1 MRGRLLAIAR
11 LGFATLTL
19 VALIV
24 LVSELLARGTFDL
37 VNFLSFFT
45 VQSNVFGI
53 VVMLGS
59 AWLAFVGA
67 RPSRTWDLVRGA
79 NVLYLTVTL
88 VVFNLLLAG
97 ADVGVPLA
105 WVDTVLH
112 RIFPIVVILDWLLA
126 PPERLYIREA
136 LIWLVYP
143 VVWLVYTLARG
154 AATGWY
160 PYPFLD
166 PVNGGYGSVAAYVVG
181 IFAGGIVLIV
191 LLVVAGNFLGEMQ
204 EQRARRRMSA

>member
-1 MRGRLLAIAR
+1 
-11 LGFATLTL
+11 
-19 VALIV
+19 
-24 LVSELLARGTFDL
+24 
-37 VNFLSFFT
+37 
-45 VQSNVFGI
+45 
-53 VVMLGS
+53 MLGS
-59 AWLAFVGA
+59 AWFTFVGA
-67 RPSRTWDLVRGA
+67 RPSRTWDLIRGA

-88 VVFNLLLAG
+88 IVFNLLLSG
-97 ADVGVPLA
+97 ADVGVPVP

-126 PPERLYIREA
+126 PPERLYISEA

-166 PVNGGYGSVAAYVVG
+166 PAHGGYASVAAYVVG